1 MRTSTNDHIEDK
13 QLLANYYAT
22 HDNVWLGQL
31 LERYTL
37 MLYGVCMKY
46 LKNEE
51 NARDGVQQVF
61 EKVISELQKYKVDYF
76 KSWVYMVAK
85 NHCLMKL
92 REKGI
97 YFNEINEN
105 TLSVSHVDHGKAEA
119 IKKDRE
125 LDEVAQALDQLNEE
139 QKLCIT
145 SFYLQQKSYKDISE
159 ETGMDILKVKSHIQ
173 NGKRNLRII
182 IERNSSNE

>member
-1 MRTSTNDHIEDK
+1 M
-13 QLLANYYAT
+13 
-22 HDNVWLGQL
+22 WLGQL

-51 NARDGVQQVF
+51 DSRDAVQQVF
-61 EKVISELQKYKVDYF
+61 EKVILELRKYKVDYF

-85 NHCLMKL
+85 NHCLMRL

-97 YFNEINEN
+97 YFKEITEN
-105 TLSVSHVDHGKAEA
+105 TISITPAEDARSEA
-119 IKKDRE
+119 IQKDQE
-125 LDEVAQALDQLNEE
+125 LEEVQLALNELNDE

-145 SFYLQQKSYKDISE
+145 LFYLQQKSYKEISE
-159 ETGMDILKVKSHIQ
+159 ASGMDILKVKSHIQ
-173 NGKRNLRII
+173 NGKRNLKII
-182 IERNSSNE
+182 MERNSKNE